1 MALTL
6 PDDVWVHIG
15 LHLKPRHLSKLMRT
29 CKRINRLVDNET
41 YWTRVVAH
49 LSLRDTMVLDI
60 GPPEGQKLPFSVYLP
75 REDPSLYFMVGLD
88 RGYYH
93 GMQRFIQ
100 RISDNLAA
108 CIEEGDENDRE
119 WALKKQ
125 NQTFFELTFDVA
137 FERWFPEDDG
147 MKGFAKAATIQ
158 CWIEGK
164 KHLKDQWPKIR
175 KFLIDL
181 EDDPMPVVYKRRFF
195 RNMWDAFGDSLQV
208 YCGLNDS
215 PFVREDLCIF

>member
-1 MALTL
+1 
-6 PDDVWVHIG
+6 
-15 LHLKPRHLSKLMRT
+15 
-29 CKRINRLVDNET
+29 
-41 YWTRVVAH
+41 
-49 LSLRDTMVLDI
+49 
-60 GPPEGQKLPFSVYLP
+60 
-75 REDPSLYFMVGLD
+75 
-88 RGYYH
+88 
-93 GMQRFIQ
+93 MQRFIQ